1 MILPWDFDVENA
13 PRDGSK
19 VVIATLGLKKVRWCV
34 WNKIDKKWSG
44 LLPGE
49 TPLAFL
55 VISHPEKVQPQLPPG
70 VVPAATL
77 PPGVKKSVPIIPG
90 MS

>member
-1 MILPWDFDVENA
+1 MILPWDYNVENA
-13 PRDGSK
+13 PRDGLTK
-19 VVIATLGLKKVRWCV
+19 VVIAVRWSRKVRWCV
-34 WNKIDKKWSG
+34 WNKVDRKWSG

-77 PPGVKKSVPIIPG
+77 PPGVI
-90 MS
+90 